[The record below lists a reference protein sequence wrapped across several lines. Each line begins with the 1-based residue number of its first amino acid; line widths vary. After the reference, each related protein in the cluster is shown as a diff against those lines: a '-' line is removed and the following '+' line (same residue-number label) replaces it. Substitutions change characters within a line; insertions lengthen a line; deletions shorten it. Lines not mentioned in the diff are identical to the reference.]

1 MNLSIW
7 LLFQILKEGSE
18 RPLIVTFKPC
28 ELKKACF
35 NKKLTALDQHVKVV
49 SINDRVRVLEGPLKV

>member
-7 LLFQILKEGSE
+7 FLFQILTEGYE
-18 RPLIVTFKPC
+18 GPLIVTFKPG
-28 ELKKACF
+28 ELKRASF
-35 NKKLTALDQHVKVV
+35 NKKLTALDQHVKVI